1 MRKVLS
7 IGVAAT
13 LTAGLF
19 AVGMAPAPVA
29 AVNGQGWSA
38 LGSGIDNGTV
48 FQIAKAHDDTLYVGG
63 SFTGAG
69 GVANTRYV
77 AHWNGSTWTAT
88 GSALVEVPGTNN
100 TTSFSG
106 VYAVQQDPAT
116 RNVWIGGRFRL
127 GANTAA
133 VALLNAATGSFDQP
147 TGTSALVPRD
157 DSGVEEIVVVDSN
170 NVYLGGG
177 FTTGSDSTRGF
188 TKFTGAAI
196 EAVGGG
202 LDATGRDVGNNFNA
216 RIVNGMTRAGNGV
229 IIGGQF
235 TTVGATSTAR
245 LGQWDGATSTWTGF
259 PTGPNAIVAAV
270 ASTSAG
276 IVVGGAFTAAAAVPN
291 TNRLAM
297 WNGTEWVSI
306 GTVVGAVVEELQVID
321 NYLYAGGVFSSIG
334 GVTANNIARISLAN
348 LASGNTSAW
357 EALTDLCFNG
367 VDGVVRTIVDA
378 GNGAVYVG
386 GNFENAGGVPAADR
400 IAKFSPS
407 TRGCP
412 TGVPAPSMTA
422 PENFRVI
429 GAVPAQKGRL
439 RGMNVHLDW
448 DASAGYVLFNVTTRG
463 RFTAGE
469 FTETGNHSELTCW
482 TVTTTCQ
489 IFFPFTSNDRTMAGR
504 QYHQVIYTLQGYTL
518 EGSSLTN
525 SVGPLADLEPR
536 PPSAPLNARAQAGWN
551 NVTVTWDAPTSSG
564 TGGFVMNYLVRSSR
578 GNVCITRVTT
588 IPETADA
595 RTCRF
600 TNLRPGVRYT
610 FTVEALSTFGWGA
623 TSEVSNQTTPY
634 FLRVREGERRGPW
647 LSLLFGS
654 RASWTGE
661 APGYAAG
668 TPITAF
674 YRVGTG
680 RWERD
685 SGARVRVNDQ
695 GRFTYRRD
703 FNALYNRRNL
713 SVRFAIGDTATC
725 ANSGPP
731 CGESAVFTLD
741 SLRR

>member
-1 MRKVLS
+1 MRKVVS

-19 AVGMAPAPVA
+19 AVGIAPAPVA

-48 FQIAKAHDDTLYVGG
+48 FQIAKANDDTLYVGG
-63 SFTGAG
+63 SFVATGQSTGAG
-69 GVANTRYV
+69 GTAGT
-77 AHWNGSTWTAT
+77 NGIARFNPTTSAWTALGT
-88 GSALVEVPGTNN
+88 GAAGA
-100 TTSFSG
+100 
-106 VYAVQQDPAT
+106 VYAVEYDPVA
-116 RNVWIGGRFRL
+116 NHVWIGGAFSNVNSLTPAQNRL
-127 GANTAA
+127 ARW
-133 VALLNAATGSFDQP
+133 NASIPDWISTPSVQ
-147 TGTSALVPRD
+147 TSGD
-157 DSGVEEIVVVDSN
+157 GVEEIVVVASDQ
-170 NVYLGGG
+170 VY
-177 FTTGSDSTRGF
+177 
-188 TKFTGAAI
+188 
-196 EAVGGG
+196 V
-202 LDATGRDVGNNFNA
+202 
-216 RIVNGMTRAGNGV
+216 
-229 IIGGQF
+229 GGQF
-235 TTVGATSTAR
+235 TVAATASATGFAKYNGTNLIALGTGISGGLNRVNGMARVGNGVVIGGNFTFAGGTGVRHVA
-245 LGQWDGATSTWTGF
+245 QWDGTVWSGFGGSTG
-259 PTGPNAIVAAV
+259 GPDAPVVAAI

-276 IVVGGAFTAAAAVPN
+276 VVIGGNFASVQNGGTAVPN

-412 TGVPAPSMTA
+412 TGVPAPSVAA

-595 RTCRF
+595 RTCTF

-623 TSEVSNQTTPY
+623 TSEVSNRTTPY
-634 FLRVREGERRGPW
+634 FLRVGEGERRGPW

-685 SGARVRVNDQ
+685 SGARVRVDRE

-703 FNALYNRRNL
+703 FGVQFNGRPV
-713 SVRFAIGDTATC
+713 SVRFAVGNTATC
-725 ANSGPP
+725 ATSGPP
-731 CGESAVFTLD
+731 CGESAVSTLNP
-741 SLRR
+741 LGR